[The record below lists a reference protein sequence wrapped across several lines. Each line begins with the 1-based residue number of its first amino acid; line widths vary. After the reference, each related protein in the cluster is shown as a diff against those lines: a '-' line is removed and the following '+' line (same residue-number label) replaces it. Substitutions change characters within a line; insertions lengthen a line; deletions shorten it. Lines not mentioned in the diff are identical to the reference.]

1 MVLPEYTEKIK
12 DSRQK
17 AYEQFRIE
25 FLDKL
30 KSNIDEVKKQ
40 IKELNSALGEHRF
53 GTDSYSFKV
62 SPKQEYKRFYDMLQ
76 DDLLLGDWAIG
87 QEQFNQKYSQEIKE
101 LFEKITTTDV
111 NNNSISSE
119 EYEKNIN
126 EYTDYRR
133 YLNFDLIVNDKIGN
147 EKRLSKSLLM

>member
-1 MVLPEYTEKIK
+1 MWPTVVK

-53 GTDSYSFKV
+53 A
-62 SPKQEYKRFYDMLQ
+62 QLQ
-76 DDLLLGDWAIG
+76 
-87 QEQFNQKYSQEIKE
+87 
-101 LFEKITTTDV
+101 
-111 NNNSISSE
+111 SIS
-119 EYEKNIN
+119 KA
-126 EYTDYRR
+126 R
-133 YLNFDLIVNDKIGN
+133 V
-147 EKRLSKSLLM
+147 